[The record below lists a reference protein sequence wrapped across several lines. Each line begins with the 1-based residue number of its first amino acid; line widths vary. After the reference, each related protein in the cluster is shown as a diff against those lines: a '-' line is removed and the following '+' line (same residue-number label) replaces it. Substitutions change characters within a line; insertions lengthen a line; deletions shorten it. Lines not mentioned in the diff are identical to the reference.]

1 MDTPRRRLLQG
12 LAAAG
17 VWAATPPLRAQT
29 TQSAVGPTS
38 GRNTVVQGAEAKALF
53 DAVFAHLPTA
63 QRAVLNDPRREVQ
76 LALTRIDRD
85 ADGSPR
91 LRTATWG
98 VQRQR
103 WFPAASVVK
112 LPMALMF
119 AEVLEAAG
127 LGFNARSV
135 LASAPRSGNWDE
147 NDPLVEPVWN
157 TLWRVLVISEN
168 PPFNRL
174 FDLLGPDAVHERL
187 AALGFADTRLIA
199 RLGSPD
205 PALNRQTVASR
216 LQAPETDAT
225 GELAWVDRRVQ
236 PALRASERRFP
247 FGEARKGE
255 AWMDDTGRVVPGA
268 RDFSFANFLPVEDAH
283 AMVRRLIFP
292 ERVRRSLRW
301 NFSEATRLSLLRIT
315 GLFPRESPILA
326 SGTHAP
332 LAFNDGYAKFL
343 VVGDRDASPQGFR
356 SFGKTGEAFGHQSE
370 TALLTD
376 ADGDCEVLLTANIYA
391 NADGVLNDDR
401 YDYDTVSRPFLAALG
416 RAALAAERERPRPHR
431 AGAVFLP
438 RMLGLG

>member
-17 VWAATPPLRAQT
+17 LWAAAPQVRAT
-29 TQSAVGPTS
+29 VASVGGAG
-38 GRNTVVQGAEAKALF
+38 GRNTTVSGAEGQSFF
-53 DAVFAHLPTA
+53 DAVFAHLPAA
-63 QRAVLNDPRREVQ
+63 QREVLNDPRREVQ
-76 LALTRIDRD
+76 LAITRIDRE

-112 LPMALMF
+112 LPMALLL

-135 LASAPRSGNWDE
+135 LSAPPRSGNWDQD
-147 NDPLVEPVWN
+147 DPLAETVWN
-157 TLWRVLVISEN
+157 TLWRMLVISEN

-174 FDLLGPDAVHERL
+174 FDLLGPDAVHQRL
-187 AALGFADTRLIA
+187 AQLGFADTRLIA

-205 PALNRQTVASR
+205 PGLNRQTVASR
-216 LQAPETDAT
+216 LQAPETDTT
-225 GELAWVDRRVQ
+225 GELIWADRRIQ
-236 PALRASERRFP
+236 PARRASERRFP

-255 AWMDDTGRVVPGA
+255 GWMDDTGRVIPGP
-268 RDFSFANFLPVEDAH
+268 RDFSFANFLPIEDAH
-283 AMVRRLIFP
+283 AMLRRLVFP
-292 ERVRRSLRW
+292 EGVRRSLRW

-332 LAFNDGYAKFL
+332 LAFNDGYAKFF
-343 VVGDRDASPQGFR
+343 VVGDRDAARQGFR
-356 SFGKTGEAFGHQSE
+356 SFGKTGEAFGHQGE

-376 ADGDCEVLLTANIYA
+376 ADGDCEVLLTANVYA

-401 YDYDTVSRPFLAALG
+401 YDYGSVGQPFLAALG